1 MSTPEEGALA
11 KKRFMAMNLVRIC
24 GVVLILVGLL
34 CALDKIDIPGA
45 RIIGVMFILIG
56 MIDTFVV
63 PLMLAKRWRS

>member
-1 MSTPEEGALA
+1 MSTPEEDALA
-11 KKRFMAMNLVRIC
+11 KKRFLAMNLVRIC

-45 RIIGVMFILIG
+45 RLIGVMFILFG

-63 PLMLAKRWRS
+63 PVMLAKRWRS